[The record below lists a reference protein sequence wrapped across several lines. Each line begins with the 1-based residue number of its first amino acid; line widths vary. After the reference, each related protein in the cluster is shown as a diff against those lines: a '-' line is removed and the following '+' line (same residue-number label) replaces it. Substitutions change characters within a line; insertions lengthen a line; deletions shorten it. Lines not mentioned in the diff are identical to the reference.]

1 MILLRRGEHR
11 CSIHLSGWRY
21 LSSFNSGMCT
31 FHYAAVA
38 KVEVLIN
45 FPGNQMLLLDKYA
58 CHSFTRLLCYKGM
71 SSPGKFAAD
80 EI

>member
-1 MILLRRGEHR
+1 MILLRKAEHHY
-11 CSIHLSGWRY
+11 SVPLSGWRY

-58 CHSFTRLLCYKGM
+58 CHGFTKSLCYKGM
-71 SSPGKFAAD
+71 SCPGKFPAD
-80 EI
+80 